1 MAISVEKTAKTIEEA
16 KQAALSELGI
26 REEEAE
32 IEIIEEASKG
42 FLGLIGGHDA
52 KVRVTV
58 KEESA
63 VKKDG
68 GDDEMPMPEIIET
81 SRQVGDLAKKM
92 TQEDSP
98 EKAESFERPRRE
110 MVSDEEAAVPLEKA
124 EAFLQQIFKSMHL
137 EVNIEREKS
146 EEAFIL
152 NMSGDDLGILIG
164 KHGQTLD
171 SLQYLTNLAANHG
184 LAERRIHIVLDVEH
198 YRNRR
203 EETLRRLASRLADKA
218 LRTRQRIMLEP
229 MNRHERKIIHMA
241 LQENRRVSTYSAGDE
256 PYRKVVI
263 EPIKG
268 RGGYRDRNHNRREAA
283 ADRPFATV
291 EE

>member
-1 MAISVEKTAKTIEEA
+1 MAISVEKTAKTVEEA
-16 KQAALSELGI
+16 KKAALSELGI

-32 IEIIEEASKG
+32 IEVLEEASKG

-58 KEESA
+58 KETHTSKIG
-63 VKKDG
+63 VKN
-68 GDDEMPMPEIIET
+68 DELPMPEVIET
-81 SRQVGDLAKKM
+81 SLQVGDLAKK
-92 TQEDSP
+92 QAKEGNFERIDHS
-98 EKAESFERPRRE
+98 ERPRTRE
-110 MVSDEEAAVPLEKA
+110 MVSDEEAAAPLEKA
-124 EAFLQQIFKSMHL
+124 EAFLQQIFASMHL
-137 EVNIEREKS
+137 EVSIEREKS

-184 LAERRIHIVLDVEH
+184 LTEKRIHIVLDVEH

-263 EPIKG
+263 EPLRG
-268 RGGYRDRNHNRREAA
+268 RGGYRDRDRDRRAA
-283 ADRPFATV
+283 ADRPVSTV